1 MEGERRYGEEEVRKI
16 FGAAT
21 RQAAGEPPP
30 ASHEAGLTLRDLQ
43 EIGRDIGIEPAAVAR
58 AAAELDVGATKS
70 PQRTSLGMP
79 VQVGRIVPL
88 PRPLSDLE
96 WEQLVA
102 ALRSTFGARGRT
114 SSQGGLREWVNGNL
128 HACIEPGENGYR
140 LRLGTTK
147 GDAAALNVIGAAGV
161 ATGAF
166 ALVASMMTGGVFFR
180 DDDRCIGASRHSS
193 STGCV
198 CPGGH
203 GSANNR
209 WSSLL
214 QRSDRSWQWTFHRVD
229 AAPRVERGDEVARGA
244 APGQ

>member
-70 PQRTSLGMP
+70 PHRTSLGMP

-166 ALVASMMTGGVFFR
+166 ALVASVATGGVFVAMM
-180 DDDRCIGASRHSS
+180 IGASGAAAFLINGLRL
-193 STGCV
+193 
-198 CPGGH
+198 PRWARQREMQMEFIAAKI
-203 GSANNR
+203 GSIMA
-209 WSSLL
+209 
-214 QRSDRSWQWTFHRVD
+214 VD
-229 AAPRVERGDEVARGA
+229 PPPEAAAPRAERGDDFARGA